1 MEIRSWSGSGG
12 VGFLLLTVL
21 IVIFTLGVEI
31 WELNLVFE
39 G

>member
-12 VGFLLLTVL
+12 VDFLLLTVL
-21 IVIFTLGVEI
+21 IPIFTPGVEI
-31 WELNLVFE
+31 WGLNLVFE